1 MPISVS
7 ASMKYEGRF
16 TFVNPDTPAALS
28 GVYIIVLLGHL
39 FVPIPAPQTVE
50 NE

>member
-1 MPISVS
+1 MPMTVS

-28 GVYIIVLLGHL
+28 GVYVIAL
-39 FVPIPAPQTVE
+39 
-50 NE
+50 